1 MPQKFTIPQFKL
13 NHKGMARFLGTLEAR
28 IMEIVWKK
36 ENVSVQEVCDKMGKG
51 TNYKTVMTV
60 MNRLVEKGYLER
72 KKVSRAFV
80 YTAQLNREEFMSS
93 ASHQIVTGL
102 VSDFGDMAVAQFVDV
117 LGELDPEALETLQ
130 KLAKERSKHK

>member
-36 ENVSVQEVCDKMGKG
+36 ETVSVQEVCNKMGKDA
-51 TNYKTVMTV
+51 NYKTVMTV

-72 KKVSRAFV
+72 EKVSRAFV
-80 YTAQLNREEFMSS
+80 YTAQLNREEFLDR

-102 VSDFGDMAVAQFVDV
+102 VSDFGDLAVAQFVDV
-117 LGELDPEALETLQ
+117 LGELDPDALETLQ
-130 KLAKERSKHK
+130 KLAKERSQRK